1 MSKHNV
7 EKTIREELGRLNE
20 IIDQKIIR
28 GLSYR
33 REAEKHSFLR
43 ARLARLSHSRVSSY
57 ARTREGSWLQRS
69 LGFVGTLLM

>member
-7 EKTIREELGRLNE
+7 EKTIRAEINRLNE

-33 REAEKHSFLR
+33 REAEQHSFLR
-43 ARLARLSHSRVSSY
+43 GRLMQMKNSRALSRANV
-57 ARTREGSWLQRS
+57 RGSGWLERS
-69 LGFVGTLLM
+69 LGFVGTYIL